1 MFGNCALKKTSL
13 RIINIHLL
21 RARRLS
27 AVQQIT
33 ISKCSCYVCWG
44 LLLLCLSAGTWQ
56 FVGRIPLVLL
66 ASVVKTPFSISQS
79 GVGKKAVQMGWRSPW
94 F

>member
-13 RIINIHLL
+13 RVITMHLL

-33 ISKCSCYVCWG
+33 VSKFSYVCWG
-44 LLLLCLSAGTWQ
+44 LLLCLSAGAWQ

-66 ASVVKTPFSISQS
+66 AYRVKTPFSISQS
-79 GVGKKAVQMGWRSPW
+79 GVGKEALLMD
-94 F
+94 